1 MKPPVVDVISAED
14 ALDVVSIIRSLRAAT
29 ALMSSICLPGYPD
42 EINLS
47 SRGHLLVPG
56 KRRVTGGG

>member
-29 ALMSSICLPGYPD
+29 ALMSSICLPGHPD